1 MPSRI
6 PTIYIT
12 SAIWVLLMATALMT
26 RPHLP
31 VDETRYLAVAWEMWL
46 RSDFL
51 VPYLN
56 GEPYSHKPPLLFW
69 LMHAG
74 WSVFGVN
81 EWWPRLVAPLFGFGC
96 LFLTRSLSHALW
108 PNDKKAQDLSLLLL
122 TGCVFWTLFVTLTMF
137 DMMMAFFCLL
147 GLLGIIKAY
156 VQRQRIGIVWLVL
169 AIGLGVLA
177 KGPAILLH
185 ILPVGLTAP
194 LWAKRMAWLD
204 QHPPY
209 KALHWYGMLL
219 FSIAIGVSVALAWAV
234 PAGIA
239 GGDVYQH
246 AIFWGQAAG
255 RMVKS
260 FAHQRPF
267 WWYTA
272 LLPVL
277 ILPWCI
283 WPSLWKALRANGKS
297 FWRDGSQLFCFIW
310 FGTAFI
316 AFSLISGKQLH
327 YLLPE
332 FPALALVA
340 ARCLSQFKEQLKP
353 SRLLIVIPALVFML
367 LAILLFLL
375 PTGVIPIK
383 MPVWSG
389 DVDGL
394 GGLLLLVISFFAL
407 LSNRSDWVGSG
418 LRMTFLPVGFVV
430 SLHIALAPV
439 LWSRYDLRPISIQL
453 KAWEDAGIP
462 LAILGKNHGQ
472 FQFLGR
478 LTKPLTTV
486 GQRNNQLPNFLRDHP
501 TGHIVAFY
509 RKVPTQA
516 TPLAV
521 YPTRRKF
528 MVIWDAKT
536 VAQNPGIENRN

>member
-1 MPSRI
+1 
-6 PTIYIT
+6 
-12 SAIWVLLMATALMT
+12 
-26 RPHLP
+26 
-31 VDETRYLAVAWEMWL
+31 
-46 RSDFL
+46 
-51 VPYLN
+51 
-56 GEPYSHKPPLLFW
+56 
-69 LMHAG
+69 
-74 WSVFGVN
+74 
-81 EWWPRLVAPLFGFGC
+81 
-96 LFLTRSLSHALW
+96 
-108 PNDKKAQDLSLLLL
+108 
-122 TGCVFWTLFVTLTMF
+122 
-137 DMMMAFFCLL
+137 
-147 GLLGIIKAY
+147 
-156 VQRQRIGIVWLVL
+156 
-169 AIGLGVLA
+169 
-177 KGPAILLH
+177 
-185 ILPVGLTAP
+185 
-194 LWAKRMAWLD
+194 
-204 QHPPY
+204 
-209 KALHWYGMLL
+209 
-219 FSIAIGVSVALAWAV
+219 
-234 PAGIA
+234 
-239 GGDVYQH
+239 
-246 AIFWGQAAG
+246 
-255 RMVKS
+255 
-260 FAHQRPF
+260 
-267 WWYTA
+267 
-272 LLPVL
+272 
-277 ILPWCI
+277 
-283 WPSLWKALRANGKS
+283 
-297 FWRDGSQLFCFIW
+297 
-310 FGTAFI
+310 
-316 AFSLISGKQLH
+316 
-327 YLLPE
+327 
-332 FPALALVA
+332 
-340 ARCLSQFKEQLKP
+340 
-353 SRLLIVIPALVFML
+353 
-367 LAILLFLL
+367 
-375 PTGVIPIK
+375 